1 MMTDE
6 AAALGGSADL
16 WTHRAPIPCLCSFT
30 MTASEEMT
38 NLEQNPNCF
47 AFLTA
52 SLSRHSKVLT
62 SMLPGTLKVLIRYL
76 QGTYNSEDTTH
87 TWGHILH
94 WYFL

>member
-1 MMTDE
+1 MEKWGENVGILRQMMTDE
-6 AAALGGSADL
+6 AALRGSADL

-52 SLSRHSKVLT
+52 SLSRHSKVLK
-62 SMLPGTLKVLIRYL
+62 SILK
-76 QGTYNSEDTTH
+76 GTYK
-87 TWGHILH
+87 
-94 WYFL
+94 YAARYP

>member
-1 MMTDE
+1 MEKWEENAGSLRQMMTDE

-47 AFLTA
+47 AIFIA
-52 SLSRHSKVLT
+52 SLSRHSKVLK
-62 SMLPGTLKVLIRYL
+62 SILK
-76 QGTYNSEDTTH
+76 GTYK
-87 TWGHILH
+87 
-94 WYFL
+94 YAAKYP

>member
-1 MMTDE
+1 MKKWEENVGILRQMMTDE
-6 AAALGGSADL
+6 AALGGSADL

-38 NLEQNPNCF
+38 NLGQNPNIF

-62 SMLPGTLKVLIRYL
+62 SMLPGTLKVSARYL
-76 QGTYNSEDTTH
+76 Q
-87 TWGHILH
+87 
-94 WYFL
+94 F